1 MKNMIKLYSLK
12 IDLEKFLNLTND
24 SKFESYKKYE
34 VYANKDIK
42 VNTFYL
48 LDKVDGNQV
57 FYLDQKNNLKR
68 MKINVKPE
76 DLNSQEYF
84 YLDKIKSNNS
94 YQIIL
99 DESKLRLIKSNNL
112 FDIRE
117 DILFPILIEHFNISK
132 PTFFDN
138 KIIWEKVEDKEIEF
152 LNIFKDKNLTNEDKL
167 EKFSELLEIS
177 RSQMSIH

>member
-76 DLNSQEYF
+76 DLNSHESF
-84 YLDKIKSNNS
+84 TLDKIKSNNG
-94 YQIIL
+94 YQITL
-99 DESKLRLIKSNNL
+99 DESKLKLIKSNNL
-112 FDIRE
+112 FDLRE
-117 DILFPILIEHFNISK
+117 DILFPILFEHFNISK
-132 PTFFDN
+132 PTFFNN
-138 KIIWEKVEDKEIEF
+138 KIFWEKVDQNEIKF
-152 LNIFKDKNLTNEDKL
+152 LNVFKDNNLSNEDKL
-167 EKFSELLEIS
+167 EKFSELLEID
-177 RSQMSIH
+177 RSEMSIH

>member
-76 DLNSQEYF
+76 DLNSHESF
-84 YLDKIKSNNS
+84 TLDKIKSNNG
-94 YQIIL
+94 YQITL
-99 DESKLRLIKSNNL
+99 DESKLKLIKSNNL
-112 FDIRE
+112 FDLRE
-117 DILFPILIEHFNISK
+117 DILFPILFEHFNISK
-132 PTFFDN
+132 PTFFNN
-138 KIIWEKVEDKEIEF
+138 KIFWEKVDQNEIKF
-152 LNIFKDKNLTNEDKL
+152 LNIFKDNNLSNEDKL
-167 EKFSELLEIS
+167 EKFSELLEIN
-177 RSQMSIH
+177 RDVMSIH

>member
-76 DLNSQEYF
+76 DLNSHEYF
-84 YLDKIKSNNS
+84 TLDKIKSNNG
-94 YQIIL
+94 YQITL
-99 DESKLRLIKSNNL
+99 DESKLKLIKSNNL
-112 FDIRE
+112 FDLRE

-132 PTFFDN
+132 PTFFNN
-138 KIIWEKVEDKEIEF
+138 KIFWEKVDQNEIKF
-152 LNIFKDKNLTNEDKL
+152 LNIFKDKNLSNEDKL
-167 EKFSELLEIS
+167 EKFSELLEIN
-177 RSQMSIH
+177 RNVMSIH